1 MRPPEAA
8 DRDTTPKPPVVD
20 VDFNLTP
27 FTVAWEITR
36 ACALRCVHCRAE
48 AQPKRDPREL
58 TTEEGLRLID
68 QIAEIGGPILVL
80 TGGDPLMRRDI
91 FDFIRYAAR
100 DRGLRVALSPSA
112 TALVTR
118 ERLRK
123 ADEAG
128 ITRTHIS

>member
-1 MRPPEAA
+1 MREGHPPSRESTMRHSEAA
-8 DRDTTPKPPVVD
+8 DRGTAPKPAVAD
-20 VDFNLTP
+20 VDFNRAP

-58 TTEEGLRLID
+58 TTEEGFRLID

-91 FDFIRYAAR
+91 FDFIGHAAQ

-118 ERLRK
+118 ER
-123 ADEAG
+123 
-128 ITRTHIS
+128 